1 MPELPGEGRM
11 NRYCDKTRGW
21 LHALGKIRQ
30 PALWIVFLLGFSVS
44 AFSQSPAHFVGS
56 ESCQKCHAEAYKGW
70 KQTRMA
76 NVVRDP
82 KAHPEAVLGDFT
94 HANPIVTF
102 DIGQVAF
109 VYGSRWKQ
117 RYFTKRGDD
126 YYPLPAQWDIQK
138 SQWLP
143 YHVEAGTDWWVGFY
157 GATNFDRPTGPT
169 CDGCHSVNYNIE
181 TKQVTEWNVGCEKCH
196 GPGSVHVAHP
206 TRQNIINPDKLDYV
220 RGNDT
225 CIQCH
230 SQGRPLSNPISG
242 KYYDWPVGFMPG
254 QRLADYWKLEDLKPG
269 TTNFY
274 QYADMT
280 AHKNRMQGN
289 DFVQS
294 NMYHREIRC
303 SSCHDVHSNQ
313 NTASLIAKGNQL
325 CLSCHTRDNPAGL
338 KGTVSQH
345 THHAENSAGS
355 QCVACHMPKIEQT
368 IKDNYVHAHT
378 FRFISPSD
386 TAKSGIPNPCTSCHT
401 DKSNE
406 WATASLKTWNSVSP
420 WRVAQ

>member
-1 MPELPGEGRM
+1 MAKHTHSM
-11 NRYCDKTRGW
+11 KY
-21 LHALGKIRQ
+21 
-30 PALWIVFLLGFSVS
+30 LWQITVLFGVS
-44 AFSQSPAHFVGS
+44 TAAFSQGLAAHFVGS

-82 KAHPEAVLGDFT
+82 KVHPEAVLGDF
-94 HANPIVTF
+94 ARPDPIVTF
-102 DIGQVAF
+102 GLDQVAF

-126 YYPLPAQWDIQK
+126 YYPLPAQWDVQK
-138 SQWLP
+138 SKWLP
-143 YHVEAGTDWWVGFY
+143 YHVEAGTDWWVPFY
-157 GATNFDRPTGPT
+157 GPTNFDRPTGPT
-169 CDGCHSVNYNIE
+169 CDGCHSVNYNVE

-196 GPGSVHVAHP
+196 GPGSVHVEHP
-206 TRQNIINPDKLDYV
+206 TKENIVNPDVLDPV

-230 SQGRPLSNPISG
+230 SQGQPLSNPIGG
-242 KYYDWPVGFMPG
+242 KYYDWPVGFVPG
-254 QRLADYWKLEDLKPG
+254 KRLADFWKLEELRPG

-274 QYADMT
+274 QYADLT

-294 NMYHREIRC
+294 NTYHRGIRC
-303 SSCHDVHSNQ
+303 SDCHDVHSNE
-313 NTASLIAKGNQL
+313 NVASLIKKGNQL
-325 CLSCHTRDNPAGL
+325 CLSCHTKDNPAGL
-338 KGTVSQH
+338 NGTVSEH

-355 QCVACHMPKIEQT
+355 QCVACHMPKIELT

-378 FRFISPSD
+378 FRFIPPIE
-386 TAKSGIPNPCTSCHT
+386 TKQSGIPNPCTSCHA
-401 DKSNE
+401 DKSAD
-406 WATASLKTWNSVSP
+406 WATAQLKTWETASP

>member
-1 MPELPGEGRM
+1 MS
-11 NRYCDKTRGW
+11 K
-21 LHALGKIRQ
+21 HAYSMKYIWQ
-30 PALWIVFLLGFSVS
+30 IAVVFLVS
-44 AFSQSPAHFVGS
+44 AAAYSQSPAAHFAGS

-82 KAHPEAVLGDFT
+82 KAHPEAVLGDFA
-94 HANPIVTF
+94 HPNPVVTF
-102 DIGQVAF
+102 GLDQVAF

-126 YYPLPAQWDIQK
+126 YYPLPAQWDAQK
-138 SQWLP
+138 NKWLP
-143 YHVEAGTDWWVGFY
+143 YHVEAGTDWWVPFY
-157 GATNFDRPTGPT
+157 GPTNFDRPTGPT

-196 GPGSVHVAHP
+196 GPGSAHVEHP
-206 TRQNIINPDKLDYV
+206 TKENIVNPGELDPV

-230 SQGRPLSNPISG
+230 SQGQPLSNPIAG
-242 KYYDWPVGFMPG
+242 KYYDWPVGFVPG
-254 QRLADYWKLEDLKPG
+254 KRLADFWKLEELKPG

-274 QYADMT
+274 QYADLT

-294 NMYHREIRC
+294 NMYHRGIRC
-303 SSCHDVHSNQ
+303 SDCHDVHTNE
-313 NTASLIAKGNQL
+313 NVASLVKKGNKL
-325 CLSCHTRDNPAGL
+325 CLSCHTKDNPAGL
-338 KGTVSQH
+338 NGTVSEH

-378 FRFISPSD
+378 FRFIPPIE
-386 TAKSGIPNPCTSCHT
+386 TKQSGIPNPCTSCHT
-401 DKSNE
+401 DKSVD
-406 WATASLKTWNSVSP
+406 WTTAQLKTWETASP